1 MNIPDQPE
9 LVTLTELT
17 DANLAEI
24 IKIALADEGI
34 RCVIEGEHQAGMT
47 GALPIRLL
55 VGDGDLERAEEILHR
70 HADPD
75 EDKEEPTESE

>member
-17 DANLAEI
+17 DCNLAEI

-34 RCVIEGEHQAGMT
+34 QCVIEGEHQAGMT

-55 VGDGDLERAEEILHR
+55 VGDGDLERAEEILYR
-70 HADPD
+70 HTDSD
-75 EDKEEPTESE
+75 EDKQEPTESE

>member
-9 LVTLTELT
+9 LVTLTELM

-24 IKIALADEGI
+24 IKIALAEEGI
-34 RCVIEGEHQAGMT
+34 QCVIEGEHQAGMT

-55 VGDGDLERAEEILHR
+55 VGDGDLERAEDILYR
-70 HADPD
+70 HADSD
-75 EDKEEPTESE
+75 EDEEEPTRE